1 MNVNLQRGI
10 AAVGVIVASG
20 TMTPTQ
26 PALADVTQVRIPGC
40 PKGHS
45 IQVVEEDLGLP
56 APQVNR

>member
-10 AAVGVIVASG
+10 AAVGVIFASG
-20 TMTPTQ
+20 MLT
-26 PALADVTQVRIPGC
+26 PALADITQVRIPAC